1 VFQYKYKFYFLHV
14 GLKIQLFVL
23 GSTFYKKRHEMVE
36 TTGANQVEI
45 VFGRVEVE
53 CGQSG

>member
-1 VFQYKYKFYFLHV
+1 MFQYKYKFYFLHV

>member
-1 VFQYKYKFYFLHV
+1 M
-14 GLKIQLFVL
+14 ISISIT